1 MNILI
6 LTKRQYMSKDLL
18 DDRFGRFRELSL
30 GLSNLGHNVVGLC
43 LSYKEK
49 QTGHFEDIL
58 KNTGAKVDWYS
69 FNAGNIKPLG
79 FIYYAKEA
87 LIKIKK
93 FDPDII
99 LAFSDTLYVI
109 LGVWLAKKT
118 GKHSVIDL
126 YDNFE
131 YFQSS
136 KIPGVL
142 FLFRKAV
149 KHADG
154 ITVVSNPLAGK
165 ISLHYN
171 TNALMDV
178 LVNGVRTD
186 IFFPRDR
193 TESRKHFKLPR
204 DAQLIGF
211 AGSLNRDRGVS
222 LVFDGFKELSKE
234 YKNLHLAVA
243 GPLDRYTKVPKNS
256 NIHYL
261 GVLSLNEVP
270 PLLSALDVA
279 IICNRDNLFGRYC
292 FPQKMYEIIACKIPL
307 VAARVGAIEEL
318 MAGHPECMFDPNDLM
333 GFMNA
338 IRFQLKNPTLINIEV
353 QTWVDLAKTLE
364 TFLLKVYGQD
374 QING

>member
-87 LIKIKK
+87 LIKI
-93 FDPDII
+93 
-99 LAFSDTLYVI
+99 
-109 LGVWLAKKT
+109 
-118 GKHSVIDL
+118 
-126 YDNFE
+126 
-131 YFQSS
+131 
-136 KIPGVL
+136 
-142 FLFRKAV
+142 KAV